1 MANNIYRIGCENMI
15 NQFSEDF
22 TLKRIIK
29 FTLPSIIMMMFFSL
43 YTIID
48 GIFISNYVGTIAL
61 GALNIIY
68 PFQCLCIGLSIM
80 IAAGGSAIVAKKLG
94 ENENHRAKSLFTMFI
109 ALEITIAIIVLAFG
123 IIFKNQIVDL
133 LGASDLQRPY
143 ALRYYIIYLSFL
155 PFIFLQN
162 AFQTLF
168 VTAGEPKLGLFLII
182 LAGIINILLDYL
194 FLGVVHMSIEGAA
207 FGTVIAC
214 MIPSC
219 VGLLYFTF
227 NRNGILYFVKFKFD
241 FKNIKD
247 ALINGSS
254 EMVTNL
260 ANAITTFLFNMQCMK
275 FYGEDGVA
283 AITIV
288 LYFQFLF
295 SAIFFGYST
304 GIAPVMSFKFGS
316 GNKKQLRYIYSRSLI
331 LVLII
336 SIIGF
341 IASHFLIY
349 PVSSLFAGSGS
360 NVYNIVI
367 DNFKYYSL
375 SLLLFGTSIFASSYF
390 TSLGNGIVSAVI
402 SFSRTILF
410 LTISLIVLPL
420 LFKELGIW
428 ISVPVAESIGVVVSI
443 ICFVKYK
450 RKYLFYSED

>member
-1 MANNIYRIGCENMI
+1 MI
-15 NQFSEDF
+15 NQFSENF
-22 TLKRIIK
+22 TLKKIIR
-29 FTLPSIIMMMFFSL
+29 FALPSIVMMMFFSL

-68 PFQCLCIGLSIM
+68 PFQCLCIGLAIM

-94 ENENHRAKSLFTMFI
+94 ENEIDKAKSLFTMFI
-109 ALEITIAIIVLAFG
+109 CLEIAISLFVL
-123 IIFKNQIVDL
+123 IIGLIFQNQIVDI
-133 LGASDLQRPY
+133 LGASELQRPY

-168 VTAGEPKLGLFLII
+168 VTAGKPKMGLCLIV
-182 LAGIINILLDYL
+182 LAGVINILLDYI
-194 FLGVVHMSIEGAA
+194 FLGIARMSIEGAA
-207 FGTVIAC
+207 LGTVIAC
-214 MIPSC
+214 MVPSIF
-219 VGLLYFTF
+219 GLIYFSF
-227 NRNGILYFVKFKFD
+227 NRRGILYFVRFKID
-241 FKNIKD
+241 YKNIRN

-275 FYGEDGVA
+275 YYGEDGVA

-295 SAIFFGYST
+295 SALFFGYST
-304 GIAPVMSFKFGS
+304 GIAPVMSYKYGS
-316 GNKKQLRYIYSRSLI
+316 GNSKELRYIYSRSLI
-331 LVLII
+331 IVLFI

-341 IASHFLIY
+341 ISSFFLIY
-349 PVSSLFAGSGS
+349 PVASLFSGYGS
-360 NVYNIVI
+360 NVYNIVVN
-367 DNFKYYSL
+367 NFKYYAL
-375 SLLLFGTSIFASSYF
+375 ALLLFGTSIFASSYF
-390 TSLGNGIVSAVI
+390 TSLGNGVVSAII

-420 LFKELGIW
+420 LFNEIGIW
-428 ISVPVAESIGVVVSI
+428 ISVPVAEAIGVIVSI
-443 ICFVKYK
+443 ICFIKYK
-450 RKYLFYSED
+450 NKYLFESET

>member
-1 MANNIYRIGCENMI
+1 MI
-15 NQFSEDF
+15 NQFSNKF
-22 TLKRIIK
+22 NFNMIIK

-48 GIFISNYVGTIAL
+48 GIFVSNYVGTIAL

-68 PFQCLCIGLSIM
+68 PFQCLCIGLAIM
-80 IAAGGSAIVAKKLG
+80 VAAGGSAIVAKNLG
-94 ENENHRAKSLFTMFI
+94 ENEMDKAKSLFTMFI
-109 ALEITIAIIVLAFG
+109 FLEVIISIIVLVLGLIFQNK
-123 IIFKNQIVDL
+123 IIDL
-133 LGASDLQRPY
+133 LGSSELQRPY
-143 ALRYYIIYLSFL
+143 ALSYYRIYLSFL

-168 VTAGEPKLGLFLII
+168 VTAGKPKLGLFLIFI
-182 LAGIINILLDYL
+182 AGITNIVLDYI
-194 FLGVVHMSIEGAA
+194 FLSVVHMSIEGAA
-207 FGTVIAC
+207 LGTVIAC
-214 MIPSC
+214 MIPSI
-219 VGLLYFTF
+219 VGMVYFTF
-227 NRNGILYFVKFKFD
+227 NRKGILYFVKFKFD
-241 FKNIKD
+241 FKNIRN

-295 SAIFFGYST
+295 TAVFFGYST
-304 GIAPVMSFKFGS
+304 GIAPVMSYKYGND
-316 GNKKQLRYIYSRSLI
+316 NKKELRYIYSRSLLI
-331 LVLII
+331 VLII

-341 IASHFLIY
+341 SSSFFLIY
-349 PVSSLFAGSGS
+349 PVTSLFSSSGS

-367 DNFKYYSL
+367 SNFKYYSL
-375 SLLLFGTSIFASSYF
+375 ALLVFGTSIFASSYF
-390 TSLGNGIVSAVI
+390 TSLGNGVVSLVI

-420 LFKELGIW
+420 IFNEIGVW
-428 ISVPVAESIGVVVSI
+428 ISVPVAEAIGVIVSVF
-443 ICFVKYK
+443 CFIRYK
-450 RKYLFYSED
+450 RRYLFNSES